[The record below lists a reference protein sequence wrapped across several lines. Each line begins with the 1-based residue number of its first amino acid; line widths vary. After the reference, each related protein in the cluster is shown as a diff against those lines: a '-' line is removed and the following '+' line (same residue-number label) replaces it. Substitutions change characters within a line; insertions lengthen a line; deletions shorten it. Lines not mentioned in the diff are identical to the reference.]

1 MQLLVSDANILM
13 DVEVGDLVAPMFS
26 LDYQFAVP
34 DVLYSEE
41 LEEQHAHL
49 LNMGL
54 HIRTLSA
61 QGVARVQSLA
71 QTYTKPGR
79 NDLFALALAEA
90 EKCPLLT
97 GDAAL
102 RQAAET
108 ELVPVRGTVW
118 LIGEMVR
125 EQRIT
130 VAVARAAL
138 NNMRLSSRRL
148 PWDTANQML
157 LTLEAAELPKEQG
170 TGINK

>member
-1 MQLLVSDANILM
+1 MLLLISDANILM

-26 LDYQFAVP
+26 LGYQFAVP
-34 DVLYSEE
+34 DVLYYEE
-41 LEEQHAHL
+41 LEDQHAHL
-49 LNMGL
+49 LDMGL

-61 QGVARVQSLA
+61 KSVERVQSLA
-71 QTYTKPGR
+71 QTYVKPGR

-90 EKCPLLT
+90 EKCTLLT

-102 RQAAET
+102 RQAAQAEQI
-108 ELVPVRGTVW
+108 EVKGTVW

-138 NNMRLSSRRL
+138 NKMRVTGRRL
-148 PWDTANQML
+148 PWD
-157 LTLEAAELPKEQG
+157 AAERMLAALDTAPPQK
-170 TGINK
+170 T